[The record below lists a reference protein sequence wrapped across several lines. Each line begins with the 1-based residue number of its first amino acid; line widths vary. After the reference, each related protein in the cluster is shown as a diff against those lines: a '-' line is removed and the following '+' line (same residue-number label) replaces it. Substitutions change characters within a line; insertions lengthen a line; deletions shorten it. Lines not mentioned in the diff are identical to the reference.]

1 MKNAITICIIGVLLA
16 IILIQK
22 ACTSN
27 VEKPKTNITV
37 TSHTVYLPLHDTIH
51 NSPKLIEQI
60 PSDIPSEYTPD
71 TNYLALKKQYEKLVN
86 EHLSQNIYKDEL
98 NLDTLGDIVIRDT
111 TQFNKLTKRSYEFN
125 LRVPKRIDS
134 IFINKEAPQKRQLY
148 VGVGV
153 VTIPTISELGIRG
166 SLLYKDKKDNTF
178 SPSVT
183 LNTNGVII
191 YGIDTYFKIKLK
203 K

>member
-1 MKNAITICIIGVLLA
+1 MKNTITICIIGVLLA

-37 TSHTVYLPLHDTIH
+37 TSHTVYLPLHDIIRT
-51 NSPKLIEQI
+51 SPKLIKEL
-60 PSDIPSEYTPD
+60 PSNIPSEYTPD

-86 EHLSQNIYKDEL
+86 EHLFQNIYKDEV
-98 NLDTLGDIVIRDT
+98 NLDTLGDVIITDT

-125 LRVPKRIDS
+125 LRIPKRIDS
-134 IFINKEAPQKRQLY
+134 IFINKQAPQKRQLY
-148 VGVGV
+148 LGVGV
-153 VTIPTISELGIRG
+153 VTVPTITSLGIRG

-183 LNTNGVII
+183 FITDGTII
-191 YGIDTYFKIKLK
+191 YGIDTYFKIKLRK
-203 K
+203 

>member
-22 ACTSN
+22 ACSSN
-27 VEKPKTNITV
+27 IEKPKTNITV

-51 NSPKLIEQI
+51 TSPKLIEQI

-153 VTIPTISELGIRG
+153 VTIPRISELGIRG

>member
-1 MKNAITICIIGVLLA
+1 MRNTITICIIGVLLA

-37 TSHTVYLPLHDTIH
+37 TSHTVYVPLHDTVYSH
-51 NSPKLIEQI
+51 PKLIKQLPSNI
-60 PSDIPSEYTPD
+60 PLEYLPD

-86 EHLSQNIYKDEL
+86 EHLSQNIYKDEV

-125 LRVPKRIDS
+125 LRIPKRIDS
-134 IFINKEAPQKRQLY
+134 IFINKEAPQKHQLY
-148 VGVGV
+148 LGVGV
-153 VTIPTISELGIRG
+153 VTVPTITSLGIRG
-166 SLLYKDKKDNTF
+166 SILYKDKKDNTF

-183 LNTNGVII
+183 LITNGDII

-203 K
+203 